1 MRRFWLYLLS
11 SQCENGSYMSLN
23 LMKKTSIL
31 WLFAAMTSVV
41 MPFQAAL
48 ADANVLRQPVL
59 RPESFFGKAKLGYE
73 AAQQSP
79 EICAKLFC
87 YCGCDMTDN
96 HSSLLDC
103 FTSDHGVDCSICQE
117 EAILALK
124 MKNEHKSLPEIQ
136 KAIDLKYTKEY
147 EATFSK
153 PTDALRNYRAN
164 RLWQP
169 DKTSQTTPSSIA
181 VPTGA
186 AKAKP
191 EPHGCCSN
199 SK

>member
-11 SQCENGSYMSLN
+11 SQCEKGPRRSLN
-23 LMKKTSIL
+23 LMKKTPIL
-31 WLFAAMTSVV
+31 CFVAALTSVV
-41 MPFQAAL
+41 MPFQAAI
-48 ADANVLRQPVL
+48 ADANALRQPVL

-73 AAQQSP
+73 AAQKTP

-96 HSSLLDC
+96 HNSLLDC

-117 EAILALK
+117 EAIIALK
-124 MKNEHKSLPEIQ
+124 MKNEHKSLAEIQ
-136 KAIDLKYTKEY
+136 KVIDLKYTKDY

-153 PTDALRNYRAN
+153 PTDALRNYRAS

-169 DKTSQTTPSSIA
+169 DKAAQTTAPA
-181 VPTGA
+181 TEKNA
-186 AKAKP
+186 AKPKL
-191 EPHGCCSN
+191 EHRGCCSN
-199 SK
+199 NK

>member
-1 MRRFWLYLLS
+1 MGKDLRR
-11 SQCENGSYMSLN
+11 SLN
-23 LMKKTSIL
+23 LMKKTTIL
-31 WLFAAMTSVV
+31 CLVAALTSVV
-41 MPFQAAL
+41 MPFHAAI
-48 ADANVLRQPVL
+48 ADANALRQPVL

-73 AAQQSP
+73 AAQQTP

-117 EAILALK
+117 ETIIALK
-124 MKNEHKSLPEIQ
+124 MKNEHKSLAEIQ
-136 KAIDLKYTKEY
+136 KVIDLKYTKDY

-169 DKTSQTTPSSIA
+169 DKATQTTAPA
-181 VPTGA
+181 PEKNA
-186 AKAKP
+186 AKPKL
-191 EPHGCCSN
+191 EHRGCCSN
-199 SK
+199 NK